1 MMTLRLVL
9 NKRISR
15 ATLVVLACS
24 VLLTPTYAFSA
35 ERDGTVIYF
44 TFEDLKQM
52 FSHSS
57 PPSLRQVFPGFSW
70 RDQREQP
77 GQQRPIERNY
87 RWGNGQGV
95 DGCSASRDAPV
106 VGVLKRSTPISER
119 TNSTW
124 NYLTPYLRSCL

>member
-57 PPSLRQVFPGFSW
+57 PPSLRQVFPELLLARSA
-70 RDQREQP
+70 RAA
-77 GQQRPIERNY
+77 RPAE
-87 RWGNGQGV
+87 
-95 DGCSASRDAPV
+95 AH
-106 VGVLKRSTPISER
+106 
-119 TNSTW
+119 
-124 NYLTPYLRSCL
+124 

>member
-9 NKRISR
+9 NKRIRR

-24 VLLTPTYAFSA
+24 VLLTPAYAVSA

-44 TFEDLKQM
+44 TFEDLNQM

-57 PPSLRQVFPGFSW
+57 PPSFRQIFPGFSW

-77 GQQRPIERNY
+77 GQQRHIERNY
-87 RWGNGQGV
+87 RWDNGRGF
-95 DGCSASRDAPV
+95 DD
-106 VGVLKRSTPISER
+106 STRPGTRPLWGYEER
-119 TNSTW
+119 AG
-124 NYLTPYLRSCL
+124 